1 MKTRSNY
8 LQFVCFVLI
17 LVFCISVLPG
27 CVPKKRNI
35 DSADVNATFEEDIDD
50 LQLVADY
57 LCDFDYD
64 YVIIENSK
72 DIMIVDGG
80 ERKPIANVDVKEIV
94 ESLFSKGY
102 QRLAKNY
109 NTIKFHR
116 WDKSFDMEFQ
126 AGFAFVYDGSEDL
139 DISFVVH
146 QEPLSKDNWY
156 YYEANYNEYRL
167 TH

>member
-8 LQFVCFVLI
+8 LQFISFVLI

-50 LQLVADY
+50 LQVVADY

-64 YVIIENSK
+64 YITIRDSK
-72 DIMIVDGG
+72 GTMGVGGG
-80 ERKPIANVDVKEIV
+80 EKVSIDNDEIKQTIKT
-94 ESLFSKGY
+94 LFKKGY
-102 QRLAKNY
+102 CYLAKVCD
-109 NTIKFHR
+109 TIKFHR

>member
-50 LQLVADY
+50 LQVVADY

-64 YVIIENSK
+64 YVIIEDSK
-72 DIMIVDGG
+72 GTMIVDGG
-80 ERKPIANVDVKEIV
+80 EKVSIDNDEIKQTIKD
-94 ESLFSKGY
+94 LLNKGY
-102 QRLAKNY
+102 RCLSKNY
-109 NTIKFHR
+109 DTIEFDR

>member
-1 MKTRSNY
+1 MKRNNY

-17 LVFCISVLPG
+17 ISFCSMFLSS
-27 CVPKKRNI
+27 CVPTKRNI

-50 LQLVADY
+50 LQPVADY

-126 AGFAFVYDGSEDL
+126 AGFAFVCDGSEDL
-139 DISFVVH
+139 DISFVIH